1 MYYVHVLDNNTN
13 VTRVVV
19 GPQTFTRKDHGKVV
33 SGPEAMVTLPPRY
46 YCRIANPVVRDAAGA
61 PQYDRYGQVR
71 VRHGDEEIRFTQEP
85 FPLYPGE
92 VLKER
97 PQALTV
103 VPVQEALRVRAT
115 RDFTDEAGVAR
126 VAGNEWLFK
135 GPATYRP
142 RIEETVV
149 ERVASLVVRD
159 NEALRLRATR
169 DCVDWQGTARV
180 AGEEWLVRT
189 AGAYLPDV
197 HEKVVGR
204 VPAAV
209 LGPKTALHVVATDT
223 HTDVFG
229 RRHRAGDEW
238 LVTVADCDTY
248 IPDISET
255 LRGVVE
261 IQTLTNRQFCVVLN
275 PYDAAKGRNRYGA
288 RELRKGECSFFLH
301 PGEAL
306 EHGIQDVFVLA
317 EGQALLMRATEPMT
331 KDESPDGVAH
341 SAGDRWMIYGPRD
354 FIPDVKL
361 EVLETREMI
370 PLDENEGVYV
380 RDMTTGKIRAEIG
393 HSYMLKPNEELWAK
407 PMSAE
412 VEALLQ
418 QEASREKKQQGNG
431 AGNRG
436 GAGANGGAGAGRA
449 RDPTRVVSYHV
460 PHGALVQVFDY
471 EKRTSRAVFGPDVVL
486 LKPDEQFTTLSL
498 SGDVPKRENV
508 LQTIAVFL
516 GPDFMTDQIIV
527 ETTDHARL
535 SLKLSYNWY
544 FDVSPDDPEK
554 ALEIFSTPDFVG
566 DLCKAL
572 GSRVRGAVAATT
584 FERFHKQSVEIIQD
598 SVFGR
603 DKAGKLRDRLV
614 FASNHLVVS
623 NVDIQSVEPVDQ
635 KTRDSLQKSVQ
646 LAIEITSRS
655 QEASARHEA
664 ERMEQEAKG
673 ALERQKLADEAA
685 AERNRT
691 QLLELQA
698 QSVAVESAGQAT
710 AEARAAAE
718 AAKIEGQAA
727 VDRAKLEAESLRIAE
742 KSRLEEDRARQAV
755 ELEHRK
761 QCDALEI
768 AKSRQLAE
776 IEVAKFAQ
784 IVDAIGADTL
794 CAIAR
799 AGPEMQSRLLSGLG
813 LQSVMITDGSSPI
826 NLFNTASGLVS
837 TTSSSSSSV
846 EETPQQ

>member
-19 GPQTFTRKDHGKVV
+19 GPQTFTRKDHEKVV

-103 VPVQEALRVRAT
+103 VPVQEALRV
-115 RDFTDEAGVAR
+115 
-126 VAGNEWLFK
+126 
-135 GPATYRP
+135 
-142 RIEETVV
+142 
-149 ERVASLVVRD
+149 
-159 NEALRLRATR
+159 RATR

-418 QEASREKKQQGNG
+418 QEASREKKVGNG

-436 GAGANGGAGAGRA
+436 GAGAGAGANGGGARA

-837 TTSSSSSSV
+837 TTSSSSSV